1 MLEKANK
8 AKDAVISQSEDKMA
22 QLAEQLSRSEHKNR
36 LSMEAQSKRIAEL
49 ITELEREKSERGL
62 AEGRLE
68 SVRKERTRLQ
78 LELSTL
84 RARYMD
90 DGSFNSSD
98 DDDGDGLPRNS
109 GNIKSFRP
117 DPV

>member
-1 MLEKANK
+1 
-8 AKDAVISQSEDKMA
+8 
-22 QLAEQLSRSEHKNR
+22 
-36 LSMEAQSKRIAEL
+36 MEAQSKRIAEL

-90 DGSFNSSD
+90 DGTTYGFD
-98 DDDGDGLPRNS
+98 QEDGDYPRS
-109 GNIKSFRP
+109 GGNVKSFRP

>member
-1 MLEKANK
+1 LEKANK

-98 DDDGDGLPRNS
+98 DDDSDGLPRNS